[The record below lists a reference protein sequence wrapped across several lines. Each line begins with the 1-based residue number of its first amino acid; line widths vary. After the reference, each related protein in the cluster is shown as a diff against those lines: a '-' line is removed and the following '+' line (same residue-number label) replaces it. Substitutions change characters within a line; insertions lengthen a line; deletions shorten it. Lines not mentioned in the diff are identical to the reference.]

1 MSRVWV
7 QMLIGPFL
15 GRFLAERFDSFAG
28 CKSSLVSLGLMT
40 SMSSA
45 SMSCAQAV
53 ELISPALQQST
64 AGPPLGRKL
73 SEVGPSPLQWEADLK
88 CWPWP
93 GLSSSSKSS
102 SGPDV
107 CPFILH
113 PNSSHALCQAGCA
126 GSAGLPALSQ
136 AQQPVLEGLGRTH

>member
-1 MSRVWV
+1 MGQSYWNLSEERAWV
-7 QMLIGPFL
+7 PAAPSP
-15 GRFLAERFDSFAG
+15 LAGKLSLTTG
-28 CKSSLVSLGLMT
+28 SKHLSPSSLIKLPLL
-40 SMSSA
+40 
-45 SMSCAQAV
+45 CAQAV

-73 SEVGPSPLQWEADLK
+73 SEVESSPLQWEADLK